1 MRRQCGLMLQLL
13 QQLVRP
19 ITSIF
24 CYLFTYV
31 LHSPIG
37 FNNVL
42 HFNALWIRITKIGIS
57 SSLRLYSQEEISH
70 DVMVV
75 TPPVIRQK
83 TGGYHNDGVI
93 SVAVVTCA

>member
-1 MRRQCGLMLQLL
+1 MRRRDAALCYNYCSNLLGLLL
-13 QQLVRP
+13 VF
-19 ITSIF
+19 F
-24 CYLFTYV
+24 CYLVTYV

-42 HFNALWIRITKIGIS
+42 HFNALWIRITKMGIS

-75 TPPVIRQK
+75 TPPVIR
-83 TGGYHNDGVI
+83 
-93 SVAVVTCA
+93 